1 VNFMDYVVEPEKRVP
16 VAGKYDVVVAG
27 ASVSGVFAAMAA
39 AENGAK
45 TLIVDRFGIV
55 GGNIGPGMICKGT
68 LASGQ
73 PHPKAPYM
81 SGTYPGFM
89 GLAKEFIERHAA
101 NGGGCVPPYSECHFP
116 RDSNIASYT
125 ILRMLVDR
133 GVEFMLSAY
142 ASDPVMEGN
151 GVVGLFVENKSGR
164 QAVLADVTIDAT
176 GDADVARRAGV
187 NTLYPRDEYHEVDGH
202 SPSGVGMSFILGGI
216 DWDAYEAYDGQHS
229 SDPDDVSWAMEVLG
243 DLKAERYSG
252 SSILSFVRKAWDE
265 GNFSRQ
271 EIDIGGR
278 KLYTSIGFGR
288 IAGENLAWGHASVER
303 TQELDMG
310 NAGHVSALE
319 SRLRLYIHESIQV
332 YRKYM
337 PGFEKAYVLVTAPF
351 LGARGG
357 PCMEGEYTLTMDDC
371 RSVRK
376 FDDVVYLYGEFR
388 ALRYTCEEGECRWA
402 EVPYRIMVPKGID
415 GLLAVGRSASG
426 KPDTLL
432 RNRMAV
438 KHMGQAG
445 GTAAALC
452 ARNGVSPRELDV
464 KELQRTLLDQGFY
477 LGDVE
482 RLGELKL
489 V

>member
-1 VNFMDYVVEPEKRVP
+1 MDDFVITHIFIRWR
-16 VAGKYDVVVAG
+16 GCGVVVAG
-27 ASVSGVFAAMAA
+27 ASVSGVFAALAA
-39 AENGAK
+39 AENGAR
-45 TLIVDRFGIV
+45 TLIVDRFGVV

-68 LASGQ
+68 LASGK

-89 GLAKEFIERHAA
+89 GLSKEFIERHAA

-116 RDSNIASYT
+116 RDSNIASFT
-125 ILRMLVDR
+125 MLRMLVER
-133 GVEFMLSAY
+133 GVDFMLSAY

-151 GVVGLFVENKSGR
+151 RVVGLFVENKSGR
-164 QAVLADVTIDAT
+164 QAVLADITIDAT
-176 GDADVARRAGV
+176 GDADVARRAGAPV
-187 NTLYPRDEYHEVDGH
+187 LYPKDEYHEVDGH

-216 DWDAYEAYDGQHS
+216 DWVAFEAYDKTHAPS
-229 SDPDDVSWAMEVLG
+229 PEDISWAREALG
-243 DLKAERYSG
+243 SLKAEKYSG
-252 SSILSFVRKAWDE
+252 SSHLAFMRRAWEE
-265 GNFSRQ
+265 GSYSRQ
-271 EIDIGGR
+271 DIDIGG
-278 KLYTSIGFGR
+278 KTLTTSIGFGR

-303 TQELDMG
+303 TEKLDMG
-310 NAGHVSALE
+310 NARHVSALE
-319 SRLRLYIHESIQV
+319 SRLRLHIFETIQV

-337 PGFEKAYVLVTAPF
+337 PGFERAYVLVTAPF

-357 PCMEGEYTLTMDDC
+357 PCIEGEYTLTMDDC

-388 ALRYTCEEGECRWA
+388 ALRHTCEEGECRWA
-402 EVPYRIMVPKGID
+402 EVPYRVMVPKGID

-452 ARNGVSPRELDV
+452 SKNEVSPRELDV
-464 KELQRTLLDQGFY
+464 KKLQRTLLDQGFY
-477 LGDVE
+477 LGNVE
-482 RLGELKL
+482 RLRELKL